1 MDAFTDNF
9 SAFASATFEPFE
21 FICFDLVDNE
31 MSLDGTDLKVFPS
44 FALDVFANIGA
55 NALSPCFTV
64 FAIGS
69 DLLAFATL
77 LDGND
82 MENDIGEVV
91 GTFTSGGDV
100 IIGARV
106 GLIVGSG
113 RTELDGL
120 FVGKSVEATGAEV
133 GLFVGELDGES
144 VAATG
149 VCVGLF
155 DGELVGASVAAT
167 GAEVGLFVGELDGE
181 SVAATGV
188 CVGLFDG
195 KLVGASVAAT
205 GADVGLFVG
214 ELDGE
219 SVAAIGAKVG
229 ACVGDEE
236 GLLVGKLV
244 GAFVTATGAEVG
256 MAVTSLVGD
265 DVGIEVGATE
275 QNAGSAT
282 V

>member
-1 MDAFTDNF
+1 
-9 SAFASATFEPFE
+9 
-21 FICFDLVDNE
+21 

-155 DGELVGASVAAT
+155 DGELVGTSVAAMIIQPVNIVFAA
-167 GAEVGLFVGELDGE
+167 GGL
-181 SVAATGV
+181 SW
-188 CVGLFDG
+188 
-195 KLVGASVAAT
+195 
-205 GADVGLFVG
+205 
-214 ELDGE
+214 
-219 SVAAIGAKVG
+219 
-229 ACVGDEE
+229 
-236 GLLVGKLV
+236 
-244 GAFVTATGAEVG
+244 
-256 MAVTSLVGD
+256 
-265 DVGIEVGATE
+265 
-275 QNAGSAT
+275 
-282 V
+282 